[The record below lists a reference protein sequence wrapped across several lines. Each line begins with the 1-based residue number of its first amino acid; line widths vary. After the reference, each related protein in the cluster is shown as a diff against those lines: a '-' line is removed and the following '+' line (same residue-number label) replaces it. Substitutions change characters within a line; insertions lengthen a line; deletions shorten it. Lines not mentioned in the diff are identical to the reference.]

1 MQHIKSLMW
10 PQIKQSKT
18 YLSPLIQ
25 FSKNLMEKLISE
37 LLLQE
42 LMNTVCLET
51 IYMLWPPVKN
61 LME

>member
-51 IYMLWPPVKN
+51 IYML
-61 LME
+61 

>member
-1 MQHIKSLMW
+1 MW

-42 LMNTVCLET
+42 LMNTVFLET
-51 IYMLWPPVKN
+51 TNML
-61 LME
+61 